1 MGTVPAEYVSNEATT
16 YTYDNDGR
24 LVKEHI
30 VTTYDDLSNEVHDIH
45 YLYDDSGIIGMVKD
59 SASYY
64 FHRNIQGDVV
74 GVYNSSGT
82 KLVTFTYDAYGNCS
96 VSGDASLASY
106 CKIRYRGY
114 YFDTETG
121 LYWVQT
127 RYYNP
132 QWCRWISPDS
142 LDYLDPES
150 VHGLNL
156 YAYCGNDPINYVDPS
171 GHFALLLFLGT
182 IFVSAVAGAID
193 GGISAK
199 MCGQDFWKG
208 FAAGAIGGALGG
220 LVGFFLN
227 GAGGVIGRAINSM
240 TYNVL
245 NELFQTGSVSTDNLG
260 IYLADVMMDVA
271 LSMLYIDKVGDLTN
285 KIIAASLTG
294 IIDSIVDITQTA
306 MFFTPAARQKI
317 KSFGEQKTQTA
328 QIIGELL

>member
-1 MGTVPAEYVSNEATT
+1 MYVLYYSTSCKARH
-16 YTYDNDGR
+16 GV
-24 LVKEHI
+24 VK
-30 VTTYDDLSNEVHDIH
+30 Y
-45 YLYDDSGIIGMVKD
+45 
-59 SASYY
+59 
-64 FHRNIQGDVV
+64 IQGDVV
-74 GVYNSSGT
+74 GVYNSART
-82 KLVTFTYDAYGNCS
+82 KVVGFTYDSYGNCT
-96 VSGDASLASY
+96 VSGNTTLAQW

-317 KSFGEQKTQTA
+317 KSFGKQKTQTA